1 MDFDSG
7 SVKHRVTTFDTK
19 HGGRENSVQSEG
31 GWIYYKDGAKRETE
45 PLGALVE
52 PPTDGYEL
60 AVAKLNYART
70 VLKRGNDEFANLREQ
85 LRFTLRDDVGLAK
98 LKRLKSAL
106 PKLQQEVTWAE
117 AAVNATEQGR
127 RIQSE
132 RQSLAEERA
141 RIAAW
146 KSEVESVAAGVGA
159 EE

>member
-1 MDFDSG
+1 MDYDSG

-52 PPTDGYEL
+52 PPTDPYEL

-70 VLKRGNDEFANLREQ
+70 VLKRANDEFANLREQ
-85 LRFTLRDDVGLAK
+85 LRFTLRDDVGLSK

-117 AAVNATEQGR
+117 AAVNSTEQGR
-127 RIQSE
+127 RIAQNK
-132 RQSLAEERA
+132 QSLAEERQRVA
-141 RIAAW
+141 EW
-146 KSEVESVAAGVGA
+146 QQEVSKVVGEEVEA
-159 EE
+159 